1 MDPSWESILDSLR
14 NKKIDPWGPR
24 FCQFR
29 QLEEVPKCSLCG
41 GPRVF
46 ECQVLVDGFG
56 HFGMENILGF
66 DYVVS
71 GSIMSCIVL
80 PCKGSKLIYIFE
92 ESG

>member
-1 MDPSWESILDSLR
+1 MPGTL
-14 NKKIDPWGPR
+14 
-24 FCQFR
+24 
-29 QLEEVPKCSLCG
+29 
-41 GPRVF
+41 
-46 ECQVLVDGFG
+46 VLVDGFG